1 MPRERG
7 RTLTTR
13 LQFFFSCVRFETVSA
28 TVIKTPHP
36 TYFQTTCDPCDAIL
50 CTIYR
55 QLQFSLFFTAP
66 LKLDRDSH
74 DELTQSFSLYFSFFV
89 FVVFVCFFFI
99 ATSARNKPFA
109 LCGHIKLFNHFTIF
123 LRLILSI
130 CSFLGVT
137 ISCMLACAIVNTS
150 LMLVLNCWVPSP
162 P

>member
-13 LQFFFSCVRFETVSA
+13 LQFFLSCVRFETVSA

-89 FVVFVCFFFI
+89 FVVFVCLFFF
-99 ATSARNKPFA
+99 
-109 LCGHIKLFNHFTIF
+109 LCEINEIIQF
-123 LRLILSI
+123 LSPRVLEISRLHYAVTLNYSIILPYS
-130 CSFLGVT
+130 
-137 ISCMLACAIVNTS
+137 
-150 LMLVLNCWVPSP
+150 
-162 P
+162 